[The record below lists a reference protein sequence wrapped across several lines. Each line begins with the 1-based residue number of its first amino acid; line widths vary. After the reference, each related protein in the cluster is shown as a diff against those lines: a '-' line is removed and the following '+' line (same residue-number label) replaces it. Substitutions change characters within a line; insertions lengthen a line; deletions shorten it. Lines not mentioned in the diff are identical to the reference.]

1 VGLDWAVCVA
11 THTCDCIVPHKLPR
25 RGNVMA
31 KHNIDALGK
40 VSKGLRRS
48 SLGLKREPVKGMPEK
63 APFTTATAE
72 AFRVS
77 LTRDKVNQRV
87 GRIVVNVMA
96 DHPKSGVINM
106 GKGWNAHLSKRTYDS
121 IKAVCGL

>member
-1 VGLDWAVCVA
+1 
-11 THTCDCIVPHKLPR
+11 
-25 RGNVMA
+25 MA
-31 KHNIDALGK
+31 KHKIDGKGK

-48 SLGLKREPVKGMPEK
+48 SLSLKREPVRGMSTPT
-63 APFTTATAE
+63 PFTTSTVE
-72 AFRVS
+72 AFRLS
-77 LTRDKVNQRV
+77 LTRDKVNQKV

-96 DHPKSGVINM
+96 DHPKSGTINM